1 MNIPTA
7 SDPASRTPGAIAL
20 AAVLWLALVATARAG
35 NCEDIRAGIDARIK
49 TSGVANYTLTV
60 VDTAADA
67 PGKVVG
73 SCDRGS
79 KKIVYSKESS
89 AGEARTTP
97 PAPIPAK
104 PSSPNSSAILTE
116 CKDGSVS
123 VGGDCRK

>member
-1 MNIPTA
+1 MNRPTV
-7 SDPASRTPGAIAL
+7 SDPASRAPRVLAL
-20 AAVLWLALVATARAG
+20 AAVLWLALTTAHAG
-35 NCEDIRAGIDARIK
+35 NCEDIRAGIDAKIK
-49 TSGVANYTLTV
+49 ATGVGNYTLTV
-60 VDTAADA
+60 VDAAA
-67 PGKVVG
+67 SVSGKVVG

-97 PAPIPAK
+97 PAPIRSK
-104 PSSPNSSAILTE
+104 PSSPNSSTILTE

>member
-7 SDPASRTPGAIAL
+7 SDPASHAPRVLAL
-20 AAVLWLALVATARAG
+20 AAVLWLALATAHAS

-104 PSSPNSSAILTE
+104 PPSPNSSTILTE